1 MSEENLKELYLR
13 FLNQKNYTEEM
24 ISFDKFKEIY
34 ATIMNAN
41 DYNTDTNTNINVP
54 DNSEN
59 INNKDDD
66 VLKTR
71 YRFFKN
77 EKDGKYYTIKH
88 TFNRFD
94 IPFDENQEGIR
105 INGFLCFPIDEN
117 YVNQIIN
124 NSENSFSPYI
134 TITEEVNVDVNE
146 DENEDSFYPP
156 IVINQE
162 QEQDQDADNKQ
173 KNNEGEKED
182 NKEDKD
188 KDKDKDKE
196 KDNGDD
202 SYKPVEYPPAVID
215 QDEKGKDDNS
225 QPIEYPPAIKQEIP
239 EPPHVKPHV
248 EQILAKLTNSLKIQ
262 KNDGKLYETSNI
274 NPSNILYADTHTGNW
289 KYNLVGF
296 TKGVLS
302 TIGAFVAKHIASF
315 QLSDQS
321 RKNMKEIDA
330 RLHGKSE
337 DTTKNLTDEE
347 LEVLWNEYKGSRL
360 LQDNN
365 GNTINP
371 LIGRRLREYGLEKV
385 AKLNNE
391 IKQNYTYIY
400 SLLKQ
405 INILETKIKTETN
418 PTTKKAFED
427 QIKELYSKAADAV
440 KNILD
445 KRTEADNILDS
456 GVHGI
461 LEDFKA
467 VSSNMNYVGYRFR
480 KKFDFNNELQDELGR
495 TGQNINIALAYG
507 NDENLVKSFMEHE
520 KIYFDNTK
528 IEHGFWQGGDYS
540 AGEKYYTPL
549 AQEFDYRDDPYITNM
564 FTTIAVATALV
575 SAGAS
580 IWAHHIEAK
589 RFMGEKNK
597 EIDLANNHN
606 LAEAKH
612 ARNVGN
618 NILGTS
624 DKMEKG
630 MQAQAHQD
638 VLNIANTQERI
649 DLDMTNWKFDHIYHI
664 HDAASHK
671 SWNALNSTF
680 TNQIQTITNR
690 LANKTINQTQ
700 ALTEYTKVANNA
712 QKSLNQV
719 VSQGIAECQKYAAAN
734 PQHDLSGV
742 IDSMRYIQQNPNA
755 IVDMNNAIVSN
766 MGQAAQLAN
775 IQASTVTNIA
785 ALPSDMWFTLVA
797 AASSVAFANR
807 VANAAKSQNY
817 HRGYG
822 NEITAMMEDYY
833 NEQEEENT
841 ETHAKTA

>member
-1 MSEENLKELYLR
+1 
-13 FLNQKNYTEEM
+13 
-24 ISFDKFKEIY
+24 
-34 ATIMNAN
+34 
-41 DYNTDTNTNINVP
+41 
-54 DNSEN
+54 
-59 INNKDDD
+59 
-66 VLKTR
+66 
-71 YRFFKN
+71 
-77 EKDGKYYTIKH
+77 
-88 TFNRFD
+88 
-94 IPFDENQEGIR
+94 
-105 INGFLCFPIDEN
+105 
-117 YVNQIIN
+117 
-124 NSENSFSPYI
+124 
-134 TITEEVNVDVNE
+134 
-146 DENEDSFYPP
+146 
-156 IVINQE
+156 
-162 QEQDQDADNKQ
+162 
-173 KNNEGEKED
+173 
-182 NKEDKD
+182 
-188 KDKDKDKE
+188 
-196 KDNGDD
+196 
-202 SYKPVEYPPAVID
+202 
-215 QDEKGKDDNS
+215 
-225 QPIEYPPAIKQEIP
+225 
-239 EPPHVKPHV
+239 
-248 EQILAKLTNSLKIQ
+248 
-262 KNDGKLYETSNI
+262 
-274 NPSNILYADTHTGNW
+274 
-289 KYNLVGF
+289 
-296 TKGVLS
+296 
-302 TIGAFVAKHIASF
+302 
-315 QLSDQS
+315 
-321 RKNMKEIDA
+321 MKEIDA

-347 LEVLWNEYKGSRL
+347 LEILWNEYKGSRL

-391 IKQNYTYIY
+391 IKQNYTYMY

-427 QIKELYSKAADAV
+427 QIKVLYSKAADAV

-507 NDENLVKSFMEHE
+507 DDENLVKSFMEHE

-528 IEHGFWQGGDYS
+528 IEHGVLQGGDYS

-549 AQEFDYRDDPYITNM
+549 AQEFDYRDDPLLTNV

-580 IWAHHIEAK
+580 IWAHHIEAR

-612 ARNVGN
+612 ARNIGN

-649 DLDMTNWKFDHIYHI
+649 DLDMTNWKFDHIYDI
-664 HDAASHK
+664 HDATSHK

-680 TNQIQTITNR
+680 ANQIQTITNR

-700 ALTEYTKVANNA
+700 AITEYTKVANNA

-719 VSQGIAECQKYAAAN
+719 VNQGIAECQKYAAAN

-755 IVDMNNAIVSN
+755 IIDMNNAVVSN

-785 ALPSDMWFTLVA
+785 ALPSDMWLTLIA
-797 AASSVAFANR
+797 AASTVAFANR
-807 VANAAKSQNY
+807 VANTAKSQNY

-822 NEITAMMEDYY
+822 NEITAMMEEYY